1 MKTMRKGMALLLSA
15 AMSCSL
21 LMAGTAFAEEAETES
36 SSFVLEYTEDMQ
48 AQGYEAL
55 ELESVPERVVCL
67 SAAPVL
73 ALYELGVNIVG
84 VVNSSVVT
92 WPEELTEN
100 AETMSFSVMSDNFD
114 AESVV
119 NLNPDLV
126 LVSSSVKDTVGA
138 TLEEIGIAV
147 YYVNA
152 GHTVSYEAIKEETQ
166 VYIDAF
172 AVDEESQAAAD
183 EILQS
188 FADVEERAAAAAEA
202 LAGKTVMVLQ
212 SGSDSHYIQT
222 ADGTLGTMAEMIGFT
237 NVYENESSSMVQLD
251 FEEALDY
258 DPDVVMCVGAE
269 SAEDHQVA
277 MEAAFAENESY
288 WYSIDAIAESN
299 VIYLPVDFCST
310 AGINIVNNLNDLMDT
325 VAEFYGLDF

>member
-1 MKTMRKGMALLLSA
+1 MKMKKMMALVLSA
-15 AMSCSL
+15 AMVCSMS
-21 LMAGTAFAEEAETES
+21 MAGSVFAEEETEETTDAA
-36 SSFVLEYTEDMQ
+36 FVLEYTEDMQ
-48 AQGYEAL
+48 EQGYEAL
-55 ELESVPERVVCL
+55 ELDSVPERVVCL

-100 AETMSFSVMSDNFD
+100 AETMTFSVMSDDFD

-126 LVSSSVKDTVGA
+126 MISSSVKDTAGA
-138 TLEEIGIAV
+138 TLESLGIPV
-147 YYVNA
+147 YYISA

-166 VYIDAF
+166 LLIDAF
-172 AVDEESQAAAD
+172 ALDEESQAGAEA
-183 EILQS
+183 ILQS
-188 FADVEERAAAAAEA
+188 FADVEARAEVAAEA

-222 ADGTLGTMAEMIGFT
+222 AGGTLGTMAEMIGFT
-237 NVYENESSSMVQLD
+237 NVYENESSSMVLLD
-251 FEEALDY
+251 FEEALDN

-269 SAEDHQVA
+269 SAEDHQVM

-288 WYSIDAIAESN
+288 WYSIDAIAEGN
-299 VIYLPVDFCST
+299 VIYLPIDFCST

-325 VAEFYGLDF
+325 VA